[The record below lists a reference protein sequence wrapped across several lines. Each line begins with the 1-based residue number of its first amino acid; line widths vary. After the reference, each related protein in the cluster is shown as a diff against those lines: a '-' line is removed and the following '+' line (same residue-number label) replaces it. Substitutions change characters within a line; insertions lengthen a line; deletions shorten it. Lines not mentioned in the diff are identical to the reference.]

1 MKPATSIALPKP
13 CSLSL
18 APRTIFNVNVSATRA
33 FASVSLP
40 LAELKA
46 ISRAN
51 DATLNDLVLLLCG
64 TALRRYLATHGG
76 VPRKSLVAAVPISLR
91 AKGDTSSNNQAS
103 ISLVSLGTHLADFRR
118 RLAHIKAATA
128 AMKATMGSVK
138 NVLPTDFPS
147 IGVPWLLAAARTL
160 YGKAR
165 VAERIP
171 QVANVA
177 ISNVPGPLVPLYM
190 AGARMLSNCPTSI
203 VMHGMALNITVQS
216 YDKSMDFGL
225 MADAQ
230 AMPDPRALADALR
243 VAMDDL
249 RALAHP
255 DEVPEPSLIETG
267 QAAFMQV
274 GNRLVGAMSG
284 TVAGAITGALTDA
297 LKGAVAGTARRVAAK
312 PRPRKS

>member
-1 MKPATSIALPKP
+1 M
-13 CSLSL
+13 
-18 APRTIFNVNVSATRA
+18 
-33 FASVSLP
+33 
-40 LAELKA
+40 
-46 ISRAN
+46 
-51 DATLNDLVLLLCG
+51 
-64 TALRRYLATHGG
+64 
-76 VPRKSLVAAVPISLR
+76 
-91 AKGDTSSNNQAS
+91 
-103 ISLVSLGTHLADFRR
+103 
-118 RLAHIKAATA
+118 
-128 AMKATMGSVK
+128 
-138 NVLPTDFPS
+138 LPTDFPS

-190 AGARMLSNCPTSI
+190 AGARMLSNSPTSI

-255 DEVPEPSLIETG
+255 GEVPEPSLIETG
-267 QAAFMQV
+267 QAVAMQV
-274 GNRLVGAMSG
+274 GKRLVGAVSG
-284 TVAGAITGALTDA
+284 AVTGAITGALSDA
-297 LKGAVAGTARRVAAK
+297 LKGAVAGTARRVVAAK
-312 PRPRKS
+312 PRSRKA